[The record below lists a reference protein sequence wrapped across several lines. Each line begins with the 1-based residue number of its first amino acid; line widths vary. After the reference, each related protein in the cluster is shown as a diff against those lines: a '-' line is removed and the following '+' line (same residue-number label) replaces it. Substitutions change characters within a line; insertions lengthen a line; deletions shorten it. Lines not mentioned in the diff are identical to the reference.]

1 MASHLYRVLKKAQNG
16 SEEHVIELYYKFLPL
31 IKKYGRKLNYEES
44 ESDLTF
50 FLLEYINKTDF
61 DKFRNRNDGE
71 IVNYFKLIFR
81 NKYIDIL
88 RKLMNKKI
96 ETVIIEPEIIYYDR
110 YKNLEDEYIL
120 SLLKSLNRL
129 QKKIIIGRYIKGYS
143 DNMLSEI
150 FTALLTFYSKR
161 LISPHWFIQSG
172 WIPPGC
178 DNSHVTSAV
187 TYGGKG
193 AFKLVTLN
201 AGNTTLAQLKSKIDD
216 GVPVLLRYKKSN
228 LPSDQHWVV
237 VYGYTGTGTSK
248 SNFFKI

>member
-1 MASHLYRVLKKAQNG
+1 MSLPFAQTSDEFKSINPNYLSSCKAFAMA
-16 SEEHVIELYYKFLPL
+16 
-31 IKKYGRKLNYEES
+31 
-44 ESDLTF
+44 
-50 FLLEYINKTDF
+50 
-61 DKFRNRNDGE
+61 
-71 IVNYFKLIFR
+71 
-81 NKYIDIL
+81 
-88 RKLMNKKI
+88 
-96 ETVIIEPEIIYYDR
+96 
-110 YKNLEDEYIL
+110 
-120 SLLKSLNRL
+120 
-129 QKKIIIGRYIKGYS
+129 
-143 DNMLSEI
+143 
-150 FTALLTFYSKR
+150 ALLTFYSKR

-248 SNFFKI
+248 FNFLVVDSANTTTPPTPNYGKEFNLDESSSWNFNTTTYTLEESYYMIDN

>member
-1 MASHLYRVLKKAQNG
+1 
-16 SEEHVIELYYKFLPL
+16 
-31 IKKYGRKLNYEES
+31 
-44 ESDLTF
+44 LTI

-150 FTALLTFYSKR
+150 FNVSRQAIYKQRKKALE
-161 LISPHWFIQSG
+161 LIRSEI
-172 WIPPGC
+172 I
-178 DNSHVTSAV
+178 
-187 TYGGKG
+187 
-193 AFKLVTLN
+193 
-201 AGNTTLAQLKSKIDD
+201 
-216 GVPVLLRYKKSN
+216 KSN
-228 LPSDQHWVV
+228 
-237 VYGYTGTGTSK
+237 K
-248 SNFFKI
+248 